1 MKLLTSLLISS
12 IALIS
17 LNAQSIF
24 VENGKSI
31 SGFEFENSQ
40 QEPLGN
46 LHTKTKTYISI
57 GYEHEI
63 KKIKNL
69 NIQLGLT
76 HNSYGANGSDGI
88 FNNYFDWDV
97 DYLGLQLMF
106 KYILIDKNNWDIFL
120 RLGASAELFLNGNQ
134 TINNQVLDLKGV
146 EELDNTAFFIRSGLG
161 ASYSISTNTKLY
173 ISYTHGQ
180 SIELKDDSFVSWSGT
195 NQQQSKEA
203 LKILNN
209 QFGIGLIFNLQEKNC
224 CP

>member
-24 VENGKSI
+24 IENGKSI

-40 QEPLGN
+40 QEPLEN

-57 GYEHEI
+57 GYEHEL

-76 HNSYGANGSDGI
+76 HNSYGAKGSDGV
-88 FNNYFDWDV
+88 FNNYFEWDV

-106 KYILIDKNNWDIFL
+106 KYILVDKNNWDIFL
-120 RLGASAELFLNGNQ
+120 RLGASAELFLKGNQ

-146 EELDNTAFFIRSGLG
+146 EEFDNTAFFIRSGLG
-161 ASYSISTNTKLY
+161 ASYRISKNTRLY
-173 ISYTHGQ
+173 ISYTYSQ
-180 SIELKDDSFVSWSGT
+180 SFELKDDSFVSWSGT
-195 NQQQSKEA
+195 NQLQSKEA

>member
-46 LHTKTKTYISI
+46 LHTKTKTYITI
-57 GYEHEI
+57 GYEHEL

-146 EELDNTAFFIRSGLG
+146 EEFDNTAFFIRSGLG
-161 ASYSISTNTKLY
+161 VSYSISTNTKLY

-195 NQQQSKEA
+195 NQQLSKEA

-209 QFGIGLIFNLQEKNC
+209 QFGIGLIFKLQ
-224 CP
+224 